1 MKDIFTILSNLEIA
15 IPEDKKEDLRKA
27 VSENYKTVAEYQKKV
42 DALEKAEGEAK
53 TAKEAIVKF
62 EGVDPDKLKEEVEA
76 YKKAAKDI
84 EDKYKAEA
92 DARAFGEAAEELLK
106 GYTFSSNA
114 AKSHVM
120 ARLKESGLKVIDGAI
135 MGGKDFMTKL
145 QGEDADAFKASNAPQ
160 FTTPANNQP
169 KGGNLL
175 SKEDIRK
182 IADPVKR
189 QAAMRENYSRLYAA
203 GKE

>member
-1 MKDIFTILSNLEIA
+1 MKDIFTILSGLEIA
-15 IPEDKKEDLRKA
+15 IPEDKKEELRKA
-27 VSENYKTVAEYQKKV
+27 VSENYKTVAEYQKKA

-53 TAKEAIVKF
+53 TAKEAIAKF
-62 EGVDPDKLKEEVEA
+62 EGVDPDKLKEEIET

-92 DARAFGEAAEELLK
+92 DARAFGEAADELLK

-135 MGGKDFMTKL
+135 MGGKDFMNKL
-145 QGEDADAFKASNAPQ
+145 QGEDAEAFKASDAPR
-160 FTTPANNQP
+160 FTGPANNQP
-169 KGGNLL
+169 GDGKLL
-175 SKEDIRK
+175 TKPEIMK
-182 IADPVKR
+182 IKDHAER
-189 QAAMRENYSRLYAA
+189 QKAWGEYLKANQ
-203 GKE
+203 G

>member
-1 MKDIFTILSNLEIA
+1 MKDIFTILSGLEIA

-27 VSENYKTVAEYQKKV
+27 VSDNYKTVAEYQKKV
-42 DALEKAEGEAK
+42 DALEKAEAEAN
-53 TAKEAIVKF
+53 TAKEAIAKF
-62 EGVDPDKLKEEVEA
+62 EGIDPEKLKEEVET

-120 ARLKESGLKVIDGAI
+120 ARLKDSGLKVIDGAI

-145 QGEDADAFKASNAPQ
+145 QSEDAEAFKASDAPQ
-160 FTTPANNQP
+160 FTTRVNNHPA
-169 KGGNLL
+169 GGKVL
-175 SKEDIRK
+175 SKAEIMK
-182 IADPVKR
+182 IKDHSERNKAWVDYLKAN
-189 QAAMRENYSRLYAA
+189 Q
-203 GKE
+203 G

>member
-1 MKDIFTILSNLEIA
+1 MKDIFTILSGLEIA
-15 IPEDKKEDLRKA
+15 IPEDKKEGLRKA

-42 DALEKAEGEAK
+42 DALEKAEAEAT
-53 TAKEAIVKF
+53 TAKEAIAKF
-62 EGVDPDKLKEEVEA
+62 EGIDPEKLKEEVET

-92 DARAFGEAAEELLK
+92 DARAFGEAAEDLLK

-120 ARLKESGLKVIDGAI
+120 ARLKESGLKVIDGTI

-145 QGEDADAFKASNAPQ
+145 QSEDAEAFKASDAPQ
-160 FTTPANNQP
+160 FTTPANNQQP
-169 KGGNLL
+169 NGGAWTAQKIL
-175 SKEDIRK
+175 DIKDPDERRERMIEHIHLFRK
-182 IADPVKR
+182 
-189 QAAMRENYSRLYAA
+189 
-203 GKE
+203 

>member
-1 MKDIFTILSNLEIA
+1 MKDIFTILSGLEIA
-15 IPEDKKEDLRKA
+15 IPEDKKDDLRKA

-53 TAKEAIVKF
+53 VAKEAIAKF
-62 EGVDPDKLKEEVEA
+62 DGIDPEKIKNELET
-76 YKKAAKDI
+76 YKKAAKDA
-84 EDKYKAEA
+84 EDKYKADTEA
-92 DARAFGEAAEELLK
+92 RLFNEAAEELLK

-145 QGEDADAFKASNAPQ
+145 QGEDADAFKATDAPR
-160 FTTPANNQP
+160 FTTPANP
-169 KGGNLL
+169 PAGGKLL
-175 SKEDIRK
+175 SKSEIMK
-182 IADPVKR
+182 IKDHSER
-189 QAAMRENYSRLYAA
+189 QKAWGEYLKANE
-203 GKE
+203 G

>member
-1 MKDIFTILSNLEIA
+1 MKDIFTILSGLEIA
-15 IPEDKKEDLRKA
+15 IPEDKKEGLRKA

-42 DALEKAEGEAK
+42 DALEKAEAEAT
-53 TAKEAIVKF
+53 TAKEAIAKF
-62 EGVDPDKLKEEVEA
+62 EGIDPEKLKEEVET

-145 QGEDADAFKASNAPQ
+145 QSEDAGAFKASDAPQ
-160 FTTPANNQP
+160 FTTRVNNQP
-169 KGGNLL
+169 AGGKVL
-175 SKEDIRK
+175 SKAEIMK
-182 IADPVKR
+182 IKDHSERNKAWVDYLKAN
-189 QAAMRENYSRLYAA
+189 Q
-203 GKE
+203 G

>member
-1 MKDIFTILSNLEIA
+1 MKDIFTILSGMEIA
-15 IPEDKKEDLRKA
+15 VPEDKKEELRKA
-27 VSENYKTVAEYQKKV
+27 VSENYKTVAEYQKKA

-53 TAKEAIVKF
+53 TAKEAIAKF
-62 EGVDPDKLKEEVEA
+62 EGVDPDKLKEEIET

-92 DARAFGEAAEELLK
+92 DARAFGEAADELLK

-120 ARLKESGLKVIDGAI
+120 ARLKDSGLKVIDGAI

-145 QGEDADAFKASNAPQ
+145 QSEDAEAFKASDAPQ
-160 FTTPANNQP
+160 FTTPASQSNNQGLMTRD
-169 KGGNLL
+169 KILAIKDSSERQQAIAKNIHLF
-175 SKEDIRK
+175 RK
-182 IADPVKR
+182 
-189 QAAMRENYSRLYAA
+189 
-203 GKE
+203 

>member
-1 MKDIFTILSNLEIA
+1 MKDIFTILSGLEIA
-15 IPEDKKEDLRKA
+15 IPEDKKEELRKA
-27 VSENYKTVAEYQKKV
+27 VSENYKTVAEYQKKA

-53 TAKEAIVKF
+53 TAKEAIAKF
-62 EGVDPDKLKEEVEA
+62 EGVDPDKLKEEIET

-92 DARAFGEAAEELLK
+92 DARAFGEAADELLK

-145 QGEDADAFKASNAPQ
+145 QSEDAEAFKASDDPR
-160 FTTPANNQP
+160 FTTPAGQFNNPGLMTRDKILAIKDSSERQQAIA
-169 KGGNLL
+169 KNIHLF
-175 SKEDIRK
+175 RK
-182 IADPVKR
+182 
-189 QAAMRENYSRLYAA
+189 
-203 GKE
+203 

>member
-1 MKDIFTILSNLEIA
+1 MKDIFAILSNLEIA

-42 DALEKAEGEAK
+42 DALEKAEGEAN
-53 TAKEAIVKF
+53 TAKEAIAKF
-62 EGVDPDKLKEEVEA
+62 EGVDPQKLQQEIET

-92 DARAFGEAAEELLK
+92 DARVFSEAAEELLK

-120 ARLKESGLKVIDGAI
+120 ARLKDSGLKVIDGAI

-145 QGEDADAFKASNAPQ
+145 QGEDAEAFKATDAPR
-160 FTTPANNQP
+160 FTTHANNQP
-169 KGGNLL
+169 AGGKLL
-175 SKEDIRK
+175 SKSEIMK
-182 IADPVKR
+182 IKDHSER
-189 QAAMRENYSRLYAA
+189 QKAWGEYLKANE
-203 GKE
+203 G

>member
-1 MKDIFTILSNLEIA
+1 MKDIFTILSGLEIA
-15 IPEDKKEDLRKA
+15 IPEDKKEELRKA

-53 TAKEAIVKF
+53 TAKEAISKF
-62 EGVDPDKLKEEVEA
+62 EGVDPEKLKEEIES

-84 EDKYKAEA
+84 EDKYKAES
-92 DARAFGEAAEELLK
+92 DARIFGEAAEELLK

-145 QGEDADAFKASNAPQ
+145 QGEDAEAFKAANAPQ
-160 FTTPANNQP
+160 FTTPANGQPSGGKPLTKAEIMKIRDHSERQKAWGDYLKANQ
-169 KGGNLL
+169 G
-175 SKEDIRK
+175 
-182 IADPVKR
+182 
-189 QAAMRENYSRLYAA
+189 
-203 GKE
+203 

>member
-1 MKDIFTILSNLEIA
+1 MKDIFTILSGLEIA
-15 IPEDKKEDLRKA
+15 IPEDKKDDLRKA

-53 TAKEAIVKF
+53 VAKEAIAKF
-62 EGVDPDKLKEEVEA
+62 DGIDPEKIKNELET
-76 YKKAAKDI
+76 YKKAAKDA
-84 EDKYKAEA
+84 EDKYKADTEA
-92 DARAFGEAAEELLK
+92 RLFNEAAEELLK

-169 KGGNLL
+169 SGGKLL
-175 SKEDIRK
+175 LKTEIMK
-182 IADPVKR
+182 IKDHSER
-189 QAAMRENYSRLYAA
+189 QKAWGEYLKANQ
-203 GKE
+203 G

>member
-1 MKDIFTILSNLEIA
+1 MKDIFTILSGLEIA
-15 IPEDKKEDLRKA
+15 IPEDKKEGLRKA

-42 DALEKAEGEAK
+42 DALEKAEAEAN
-53 TAKEAIVKF
+53 TAKEAIAKF
-62 EGVDPDKLKEEVEA
+62 EGIDPEKLKEEVET

-92 DARAFGEAAEELLK
+92 DARAFSEAADELLK

-145 QGEDADAFKASNAPQ
+145 QSEDAEAFKASDAPQ
-160 FTTPANNQP
+160 FTTPANNQQP
-169 KGGNLL
+169 NGGAWTAQKIL
-175 SKEDIRK
+175 DIKDPDERRERMIEHIHLFRK
-182 IADPVKR
+182 
-189 QAAMRENYSRLYAA
+189 
-203 GKE
+203 

>member
-1 MKDIFTILSNLEIA
+1 MKDIFSILSGLEIA
-15 IPEDKKEDLRKA
+15 IPEDKKEELRKA

-42 DALEKAEGEAK
+42 DALEKAEAEAT
-53 TAKEAIVKF
+53 TAKESIARF
-62 EGVDPDKLKEEVEA
+62 EGVDPEKLKEEVEA

-92 DARAFGEAAEELLK
+92 DARAFGDAAEELLK

-114 AKSHVM
+114 AKSHVLS
-120 ARLKESGLKVIDGAI
+120 RLKESGLKVIDGAI

-145 QGEDADAFKASNAPQ
+145 QSEDSGAFTSVNAPQ
-160 FTTPANNQP
+160 FTTPNNNQQHAG
-169 KGGNLL
+169 KLL
-175 SKEDIRK
+175 SKDEIRK

-189 QAAMRENYSRLYAA
+189 QAAMRDNFTRLYAA
-203 GKE
+203 GKD